1 VFALFAQGDG
11 QQTRILRSVIDVVDA
26 ATRSRMMA
34 GIRGKD
40 TKPELIVRRYLHQLG
55 FRFRLHVRQLPGAPD
70 LLLPKYRTVIFVHGC
85 FWHQHHGCKYAAKP
99 KSNAT
104 FWQNKLAANVERDA
118 KVLAALRADQW
129 RVIVIWECE
138 INEDRL
144 AHLVSQLRD
153 IDALT

>member
-1 VFALFAQGDG
+1 MAFELAITPPIAQHFNAANKSRHVDLNLTNC
-11 QQTRILRSVIDVVDA
+11 QQT
-26 ATRSRMMA
+26 
-34 GIRGKD
+34 
-40 TKPELIVRRYLHQLG
+40 LI
-55 FRFRLHVRQLPGAPD
+55 
-70 LLLPKYRTVIFVHGC
+70 
-85 FWHQHHGCKYAAKP
+85 
-99 KSNAT
+99 T